1 MKASLSDRK
10 MNCSGK
16 TMRLPGGFTLV
27 ELLVVIAIIAILAAM
42 LLPALSKAKVRA
54 LGTSCLNN
62 MKQMQTASILYA
74 GDNSDFIPK
83 NSSLSN
89 AGDSSSG
96 NPNWVD
102 GTFSWPSGAAT
113 GSPFGCETNIFY
125 LGVAGE
131 RGFGVTLLGSIGSY
145 SKAPGIYVCPADRY
159 LDPHFQMPRVRSC
172 SANLQ
177 VGTLTKG
184 AAGTQYGADWVN
196 YKAFQKYSDF
206 GVGLSSSDCFQFL
219 DENPAS
225 LNDGWFDYILDGT
238 GVNDRPAVNHG
249 NYSSFSFADGHAQ
262 LHKWQDKFLKLNTSG
277 QGADTMWLAQHG
289 TYKIK

>member
-1 MKASLSDRK
+1 MKVIVADFKSS
-10 MNCSGK
+10 SGK
-16 TMRLPGGFTLV
+16 TKRSPRGFTLI

-74 GDNSDFIPK
+74 GDNNDFIPK
-83 NSSLSN
+83 NSAVRN
-89 AGDSSSG
+89 AGDSMTG

-102 GTFSWPSGAAT
+102 GLFSWKSGNAT
-113 GSPFGCETNIFY
+113 GDPYGCETNIFY

-131 RGFGVTLLGSIGSY
+131 RGFGVTLVGSIGSY
-145 SKAPGIYVCPADRY
+145 SRAPGIYVCPADRY
-159 LDPHFQMPRVRSC
+159 LDPNFHMPRVRSC

-184 AAGTQYGADWVN
+184 VTGTQFGADSVN
-196 YKAFQKYSDF
+196 YKAFQKYSEF
-206 GVGLSSSDCFQFL
+206 GVGLSSSDCFEFL
-219 DENPAS
+219 DENPES
-225 LNDGWFDYILDGT
+225 LNDGWFEYLLDGT

-249 NYSSFSFADGHAQ
+249 NYSSFSYVDGHAQ

-289 TYKIK
+289 TYKVK